1 MRQDRGPA
9 SRSPLSTEKLSAAK
23 QASVLFLASGTI
35 SLITNHLPGIEF
47 EAVSDVAG
55 LVAILISPFGWL
67 LPWHRWSERATL
79 AYFPF
84 FLALVVTSSIYNRTP
99 TEVYGVWYVVA
110 FVWIGMNHPSRTSLY
125 LAAPASIAY
134 LIPLLVVAEATPDA
148 ARSVAIAIPAAVL
161 VGEVLSATNASLREA
176 RAAQEEATGLLAVA
190 VVTDDLTG
198 VGNRRHV
205 TDLLATLADGDALLL
220 LDLDKFKEV
229 NDRLGHLVGDQVLA
243 ALGLFLRTGIRDTA
257 DGVARYGG
265 EEFLVVL
272 RRPGDAAAPAADRLL
287 QTWRDTKPL
296 VTFSIGMSIHRKGQS
311 PTATLAEADEALYR
325 AKGAGRNCWRAHP
338 SVPHDAPEPRP
349 AIGSSADPRG
359 DVVEPGPA
367 PVVEDRSK
375 L

>member
-1 MRQDRGPA
+1 MRKGRGPA
-9 SRSPLSTEKLSAAK
+9 NRSPLSTEKLSAAK
-23 QASVLFLASGTI
+23 QASFLFGASGLI
-35 SLITNHLPGIEF
+35 SLITNHLPGIDF
-47 EAVSDVAG
+47 EAVSDLAG
-55 LVAILISPFGWL
+55 VVAILIAPFGWL

-84 FLALVVTSSIYNRTP
+84 FLALVMTSSIYNRTP

-125 LAAPASIAY
+125 LAAPAAVAY
-134 LIPLLVVAEATPDA
+134 LIPLLAVADPSGDA

-176 RAAQEEATGLLAVA
+176 RAAQEVATGLLAAA

-205 TDLLATLADGDALLL
+205 TDLLTTLADGDALLL
-220 LDLDKFKEV
+220 LDLDKFKDV

-243 ALGLFLRTGIRDTA
+243 ALGLFLRTSIRGTA

-272 RRPGDAAAPAADRLL
+272 RQPGDAAAPAAERLL
-287 QTWRDTKPL
+287 QTWRETKPL
-296 VTFSIGMSIHRKGQS
+296 VTFSIGMSIHRQEQS
-311 PTATLAEADEALYR
+311 ATATLAEADAALYR
-325 AKGAGRNCWRAHP
+325 AKAAGRNRWRAHT
-338 SVPHDAPEPRP
+338 SVRHEPPEEVEE
-349 AIGSSADPRG
+349 IGSSADPRG
-359 DVVEPGPA
+359 DAVESGPA
-367 PVVEDRSK
+367 PVVDRSR

>member
-1 MRQDRGPA
+1 MRQRRGRAGP
-9 SRSPLSTEKLSAAK
+9 SPLSTDSLSAAK

-35 SLITNHLPGIEF
+35 SLITNHLPGIDF
-47 EAVSDVAG
+47 EAVSDLAG

-67 LPWHRWSERATL
+67 LPWHRWPQRATL

-84 FLALVVTSSIYNRTP
+84 FLALVVTSSIYNQTP

-110 FVWIGMNHPSRTSLY
+110 FVWVGSNHPSRTSLY

-134 LIPLLVVAEATPDA
+134 LIPLLAVADPSGDA

-176 RAAQEEATGLLAVA
+176 RAAQDVATGLLATA

-205 TDLLATLADGDALLL
+205 TDMLGTLADGDALLL
-220 LDLDKFKEV
+220 LDLDHFKEV
-229 NDRLGHLVGDQVLA
+229 NDRLGHLTGDEVLA
-243 ALGLFLRTGIRDTA
+243 TLGRFLRASIRDTA

-272 RRPGDAAAPAADRLL
+272 RQPGDSMAPAAERLL
-287 QTWRDTKPL
+287 RNWRATGPV
-296 VTFSIGMSIHRKGQS
+296 VTFSIGMSVHRSGQS
-311 PTATLAEADEALYR
+311 ATATLAEADQALYR
-325 AKGAGRNCWRAHP
+325 AKAAGRNCWRGHP
-338 SVPHDAPEPRP
+338 SVPGAATE
-349 AIGSSADPRG
+349 I
-359 DVVEPGPA
+359 EPGPDPRHDGA
-367 PVVEDRSK
+367 EPEPAEDRSR